1 MKKFFSALILYS
13 IILPSAYSCDLL
25 SVNIGGDRSGF
36 NNIFGPFNTG
46 LNNEAGVELEEEEY
60 EILETTSDAF
70 CKDIDLGEVLVY
82 GYLVDGLIAG
92 LQIEVQNYDND
103 KESKE
108 GLLRSYVQN
117 KYGPIDINDDK
128 WKGYRTWNFG
138 KKEIFYYHVKLNEGG
153 ISEGVYVTSP
163 KYFALIG
170 SDEIDE

>member
-1 MKKFFSALILYS
+1 MKKFFFALILHS

-92 LQIEVQNYDND
+92 LQIEVH
-103 KESKE
+103 
-108 GLLRSYVQN
+108 
-117 KYGPIDINDDK
+117 
-128 WKGYRTWNFG
+128 F
-138 KKEIFYYHVKLNEGG
+138 
-153 ISEGVYVTSP
+153 
-163 KYFALIG
+163 
-170 SDEIDE
+170 